1 MFVNT
6 KLQLSAIWRA
16 AGGRMRLL
24 AAASLLLAVLG
35 GGVAWAALR
44 PAAEAAAPRPALS
57 QLDPAPPPMALVFVS
72 GAVVR
77 PGLYHLSAGARIA
90 DAIAAAGGLAPDAD
104 LGRLPDLAARIHD
117 GHQVNVPFQ
126 RTTGTRSTSSVR
138 LDINTATLDELR
150 AVPGMPLGLPEAIVS
165 YRDQFGP
172 FRSLTDL
179 RLMLGIDGPTLTGL
193 RPYLRVVPV
202 TQ

>member
-1 MFVNT
+1 MFANA
-6 KLQLSAIWRA
+6 KLQLSTIWRD
-16 AGGRMRLL
+16 AGGRVRLL
-24 AAASLLLAVLG
+24 AAASLVLAVLG
-35 GGVAWAALR
+35 GGVAWTSLR
-44 PAAEAAAPRPALS
+44 PAVAAAPARPAFS
-57 QLDPAPPPMALVFVS
+57 GLDPAPPAMALVFVS
-72 GAVVR
+72 GAVVH

-104 LGRLPDLAARIHD
+104 LGRLPDLAARVHD

-126 RTTGTRSTSSVR
+126 RTTGTRSSSAR

-165 YRDQFGP
+165 YRDLFGP

-193 RPYLRVVPV
+193 RPYLRVIPV
-202 TQ
+202 TP